1 MADTAHPA
9 TTSHLDGIAT
19 TDVTEGIE
27 ATERIAAIAVVVTEA
42 EVIAVEVIAAPT
54 VAEGADDLAPPNTA
68 TDRAAR
74 RAMLMRTHRA
84 EVTATVSVRT
94 VTPQAATAV
103 PLSGSGNGTA
113 IAVQQEDPDAMT
125 VMMEVAA
132 EIGRTAT

>member
-1 MADTAHPA
+1 M
-9 TTSHLDGIAT
+9 
-19 TDVTEGIE
+19 TEGIE
-27 ATERIAAIAVVVTEA
+27 ATARIGVIAVVVTEA
-42 EVIAVEVIAAPT
+42 EAIAVEVIAAST

-68 TDRAAR
+68 IDRVAR
-74 RAMLMRTHRA
+74 RAMSMRTRRA

-113 IAVQQEDPDAMT
+113 IAVQQAGPDAMR

-132 EIGRTAT
+132 EIGRTVT